1 MANSSLRFDGHRIS
15 ANEGF
20 WVLRDI
26 RHDKSS
32 TTWRIP
38 MKTKQS
44 SLYYVRSL
52 VFGLS
57 IAVTV
62 FLAGSAQASA
72 STNSQLRL
80 SEAQTRQILRATG
93 LSYQAFQRL
102 IRSGAITIKTIKGV
116 TKGCGCAVTPDDSGG
131 FGVCFKGCLQDA
143 GVTPIDV
150 VLCGASCALA
160 ETGAGLI
167 ICAICVGLNVT
178 AVEFCA
184 LGCAAGNG
192 GGDEFITKNLLPHRP
207 MQRSNR
213 AIAKLRRNSSR
224 TIHGT

>member
-1 MANSSLRFDGHRIS
+1 
-15 ANEGF
+15 
-20 WVLRDI
+20 
-26 RHDKSS
+26 
-32 TTWRIP
+32 

-72 STNSQLRL
+72 STNSQLHL
-80 SEAQTRQILRATG
+80 SEAQTRQILHATG
-93 LSYQAFQRL
+93 LSYQVFQRL
-102 IRSGAITIKTIKGV
+102 IRSGAITIKTIKGS
-116 TKGCGCAVTPDDSGG
+116 TKDCGCAVTPDPGG
-131 FGVCFKGCLQDA
+131 FGPCFKGCLSDA

-150 VLCGASCALA
+150 VLCGAACVGA
-160 ETGAGLI
+160 ETGVGLI

-184 LGCAAGNG
+184 LGCAVHNG
-192 GGDEFITKNLLPHRP
+192 GGDDDFFFMMKNHLPHRTL
-207 MQRSNR
+207 QRSNS
-213 AIAKLRRNSSR
+213 AIAKLRRSSSR